1 MGAAVVKEVKQ
12 DLGRNAEQL
21 ALRLTRVYHVP
32 LSSDMIDFL
41 VTTYG
46 ANRDRLDVIAAT
58 PFEYDEVLV
67 PAIPPRPAMAALE
80 SAPWRALVQSVERR
94 VGA

>member
-1 MGAAVVKEVKQ
+1 
-12 DLGRNAEQL
+12 
-21 ALRLTRVYHVP
+21 
-32 LSSDMIDFL
+32 MIDFL